1 MEQVFVRLDN
11 IESRFY
17 FPKYAVS
24 NDGQVLNIDTQRILQ
39 IGILKN
45 NYSSV
50 CLSHNCKV
58 ETLYVHHL
66 VAHCFLE
73 NTFNNKYID
82 HRDGDKRNNCSDN
95 LRYCTQSQN
104 LMNRGVFKNNK
115 SGFTGIKIT
124 KSKNYNASISKN
136 GVKVNLGTYKT
147 ILAAL
152 DARKHAEQILFGE
165 FAYA

>member
-1 MEQVFVRLDN
+1 
-11 IESRFY
+11 
-17 FPKYAVS
+17 
-24 NDGQVLNIDTQRILQ
+24 
-39 IGILKN
+39 
-45 NYSSV
+45 
-50 CLSHNCKV
+50 
-58 ETLYVHHL
+58 
-66 VAHCFLE
+66 
-73 NTFNNKYID
+73 
-82 HRDGDKRNNCSDN
+82 
-95 LRYCTQSQN
+95 
-104 LMNRGVFKNNK
+104 MNRGVFKNNK